1 MRKVLFTFLA
11 AVAVLAA
18 TASFAAGASHR
29 PSAHVSVIRCGQTI
43 YQPPCVGPAVV
54 ARSAVA
60 CRNTGTI
67 LRFPVSA
74 HAIAG
79 LASASA
85 KYKGKTIKKVKFT
98 GSPQNGHF
106 TVVISTKGNKPGLF
120 TLTVRATDTRGVS
133 ASRTVHF
140 TICRPKPVFT
150 G

>member
-1 MRKVLFTFLA
+1 MRKVFFMLLA
-11 AVAVLAA
+11 AFAVLAV
-18 TASFAAGASHR
+18 TANLAAGASKR
-29 PSAHVSVIRCGQTI
+29 PSAHASVVRCGGL
-43 YQPPCVGPAVV
+43 YQPPCIAPTVI

-60 CRNTGTI
+60 CRNTGTT
-67 LRFPVSA
+67 LTFPVSV

-79 LASASA
+79 LANASA
-85 KYKGKTIKKVKFT
+85 KYKGKTIKKVTFK

-106 TVVISTKGNKPGLF
+106 TVVISTRGNKPGLF
-120 TLTVRATDTRGVS
+120 KLTVRATDTRGKS